1 MTKKNSPIEV
11 QEFNLIDEPWIP
23 VIDNQGIGQE
33 VSIRDA
39 LLNAQEFKD
48 VTGELQ
54 TVRFAILRVLLAIIY
69 RALDEEIDG
78 DPKQYWGKLWQQR
91 QLPPSLIEPYLSKWH
106 HRFDLLSPTEPF
118 MQVPTL
124 RTAKDEWKPVD
135 LIVADVDTD
144 KPLFTMRSELK
155 SLSFSEAARWLIH
168 ANAYDY
174 SGRKSGAVGDT
185 RVRNGGGDAMGRG
198 WSGWLGGIALTGKTL
213 RETLLLNYIAGRTLD
228 TPDDLPVWEEP
239 VLPEGERDSE
249 ALSHVGA
256 VSLMTWPQRRMRLRA
271 GEGRITGVLVTNG
284 DPLDYTMQW
293 TNEVMSGWKFSQP
306 QTTKAKAAR
315 YMPNEFH
322 AGQALWR
329 GLNTLI
335 PRGESTQL
343 SVELQKR
350 WGVSAAA
357 RPAAVIEWLVQLTE
371 LGLIPSDYVVEVSAV
386 TMEYGAQMS
395 SYTEVVSDRLAFAA
409 ALARISDGG
418 NLLQLAKNAV
428 RRTERGVHALQYL
441 AQDVDR
447 AAGGSGEGSG
457 VTASERAYAEF
468 DQSFRGWLL
477 KVRPGCD
484 GEELLDDWTE
494 RVRKTI
500 RKRAEA
506 LVTEAPPSAW
516 IGRPDGV
523 SGKVL
528 SVPTAMNKFE
538 KNIYYGLGGNTQ
550 KEKDSQNDD

>member
-1 MTKKNSPIEV
+1 MTEEPFSAEV
-11 QEFNLIDEPWIP
+11 QEFNLIDEDWIP
-23 VIDNQGIGQE
+23 VIDMKGIERE
-33 VSIRDA
+33 VSIREA
-39 LLNAQEFKD
+39 LLHAEDFRD
-48 VTGELQ
+48 ITGELL

-69 RALDEEIDG
+69 RAFDEEIDG
-78 DPKQYWGKLWQQR
+78 EPLQYWGELWR
-91 QLPPSLIEPYLSKWH
+91 EGQLPAELIEPYLDDWH

-168 ANAYDY
+168 TNAYDY
-174 SGRKSGAVGDT
+174 SGIKSGAVGDE
-185 RVRNGGGDAMGRG
+185 RVKGGRG
-198 WSGWLGGIALTGKTL
+198 YPMGVGWCGWLGGVALTGKNL
-213 RETLLLNYIAGRTLD
+213 RETLLLNYIAGRTVE

-239 VLPEGERDSE
+239 VLPDGERNPKD
-249 ALSHVGA
+249 LSHVGA
-256 VSLMTWPQRRMRLRA
+256 VSLMTWPQRRLRLRA
-271 GEGRITGVLVTNG
+271 GKDQITGVLVSNG

-293 TNEVMSGWKFSQP
+293 TNEVMSGWRFSQP
-306 QTTKAKAAR
+306 QTTKAKAVR
-315 YMPNEFH
+315 YMPRTFS

-329 GLNTLI
+329 GLTTLI
-335 PRGESTQL
+335 PYGESAQL
-343 SVELQKR
+343 DKKLQEK
-350 WGVSAAA
+350 WNVKDAAQ
-357 RPAAVIEWLVQLTE
+357 PAAVVEWLAQLTKYK
-371 LGLIPSDYVVEVSAV
+371 LIPADYVVEVSAV

-409 ALARISDGG
+409 ALAEITDGG
-418 NLLQLAKNAV
+418 DLLQLAQNAV
-428 RRTERGVHALQYL
+428 TRTERGVRALQYL

-447 AAGGSGEGSG
+447 AAGGSGESSG

-477 KVRPGCD
+477 KVKPGCD

-494 RVRKTI
+494 HVRKTI

-506 LVTEAPPSAW
+506 LVAEAPPSAW